1 MCPQWE
7 TFGQK
12 LRKVPAE
19 PEVCKGQHSKT
30 LLKKLIFEIEKKTL
44 RGTTPRAKAGGR
56 DALTEST
63 PAALSRS

>member
-19 PEVCKGQHSKT
+19 QGGIQGTTQQNAS
-30 LLKKLIFEIEKKTL
+30 KKLIFEIEKKTL
-44 RGTTPRAKAGGR
+44 RARPPGPRQGGR
-56 DALTEST
+56 DAPTEST